1 MTSNIN
7 TLRNEIYIELRK
19 NMEIYEIIRLYEI
32 DLFILSNKINQSHNY
47 INKSL
52 KYKKDI
58 IRYLTDF
65 KSNNEKFMIY
75 SIIIFILW
83 FYFNIYNIYHFLA
96 VSLLFAN
103 LVCSINIYLQ
113 SKITNNIDFDKMKSF
128 LTNKTENNQIDK
140 IRKKI
145 TYLSRNY
152 RISSVQK
159 IIAFHRNF
167 DINKT
172 NDIIN
177 NNNIK
182 NNNTNNNFIKPK
194 IMV

>member
-1 MTSNIN
+1 MNNNIN
-7 TLRNEIYIELRK
+7 TLRDQINNELRK
-19 NMEIYEIIRLYEI
+19 NMEIYELIRLYEI
-32 DLFILSNKINQSHNY
+32 DLFLLTNKINQSHNY
-47 INKSL
+47 INKSF
-52 KYKKDI
+52 KSKKDI
-58 IRYLTDF
+58 IKYLNDF
-65 KSNNEKFMIY
+65 KSNNNKFMIY
-75 SIIIFILW
+75 SIIVTSLW
-83 FYFNIYNIYHFLA
+83 FYLNIYLNIYNIYYFLIP
-96 VSLLFAN
+96 SLLFAN
-103 LVCSINIYLQ
+103 LVGCINIYLQ

-159 IIAFHRNF
+159 IIASHRNF

-182 NNNTNNNFIKPK
+182 NNYTNNNFI
-194 IMV
+194 